1 MIVFLFVALFVVV
14 SACAPAAGP
23 GGAAPP
29 GSGQARGPKTLT
41 IAVLREPA
49 TIDGFT
55 GEGGSRGGA
64 GEAGSL
70 MQDLLTVTDPYEVD
84 QPQLAVE
91 LPSAEKGTW
100 LSNADG
106 SMDVTW
112 KLRENARWHDGA
124 PFTSADVLFS
134 VQLHKDPDLAH
145 AYTGQARI
153 MQSATA
159 PDASTVVIHWS
170 RVDVRALDT
179 RVIAPVARHLLE
191 SIYTTDKEAFINS
204 PRFTGEFVGLGPYR
218 LVNWERGSHMEMA
231 RFDDYWQGRPP
242 LDRVFVRFIRDTSA
256 LLANALAGAVDLVLP
271 PSIEIEQAAELR
283 RRWEGTG
290 HQVRVEPIPRIQYFE
305 PQMGQDL
312 ARPRNGFPVLSVRQ
326 GLYHALD
333 RQALADVMTLG
344 LGPAA
349 DSWFRPDEPV
359 RRELESAIPKYP
371 YDRAR
376 AQQLLSQGGWERGAD
391 GTLAHGPS
399 GERFEMELWMNPQSS
414 EKALAIVADQWKGVG
429 VDSKI
434 YVIPPARAEDREH
447 TAQHSGPL
455 LTGGFIDTLL
465 VRYDSRDIASAAN
478 RWSGRNRAGYVNPR
492 ADALLDRLA
501 TTIDARERVPLLR
514 DQVQTMMEDIAL
526 MPLYWEPRPILAL
539 RTVRGDIHPH
549 NSGWNVFTWD
559 KE

>member
-242 LDRVFVRFIRDTSA
+242 LDRVFVSFIRDTSA

>member
-1 MIVFLFVALFVVV
+1 MTLLLFVALLVVV
-14 SACAPAAGP
+14 SACTPAAGP

-70 MQDLLTVTDPYEVD
+70 MHDLLTVTDPYEMD

-100 LSNADG
+100 RVNADG
-106 SMDVTW
+106 SMEITW
-112 KLRENARWHDGA
+112 KLRENARWHDGV
-124 PFTSADVLFS
+124 PFTSADVVFS
-134 VQLHKDPDLAH
+134 LQLHKDPELAH

-153 MQSATA
+153 MQSASA

-191 SIYTTDKEAFINS
+191 SIYATDKEMFINS

-242 LDRVFVRFIRDTSA
+242 IDRVFLRFIRDSSA
-256 LLANALAGAVDLVLP
+256 LLANALAEAVDLVVP
-271 PSIEIEQAAELR
+271 PSIELEQAAELK

-290 HQVRVEPIPRIQYFE
+290 HRVRVEPIPRIQYFE
-305 PQMGQDL
+305 LQMGQEL
-312 ARPRNGFPVLSVRQ
+312 ARPRNGFPSLAVRH

-333 RQALADVMTLG
+333 RDALADVMNLG

-349 DSWFRPDEPV
+349 DSWFRPDEPL
-359 RRELESAIPKYP
+359 RREVESAIPKYP

-376 AQQLLSQGGWERGAD
+376 AQQLLSQAGWERGAD
-391 GTLAHGPS
+391 GTLVHASS
-399 GERFEMELWMNPQSS
+399 GERFETELWMNPQAS
-414 EKALAIVADQWKGVG
+414 EKALAIVADQWKAVG
-429 VDSKI
+429 VDAKI

-447 TAQHSGPL
+447 TAQHPGPL
-455 LTGGFIDTLL
+455 LTGSFLDALL
-465 VRYDSRDIASAAN
+465 VRYDGRDIASAAN
-478 RWSGRNRAGYVNPR
+478 RWSGRNRANYVSAR
-492 ADALLDRLA
+492 ADTLLDRLA
-501 TTIDARERVPLLR
+501 TTVDARERVPLLR
-514 DQVQTMMEDIAL
+514 EQVQTIMGDVPL

-539 RTVRGDIHPH
+539 RGVRGDIHPH